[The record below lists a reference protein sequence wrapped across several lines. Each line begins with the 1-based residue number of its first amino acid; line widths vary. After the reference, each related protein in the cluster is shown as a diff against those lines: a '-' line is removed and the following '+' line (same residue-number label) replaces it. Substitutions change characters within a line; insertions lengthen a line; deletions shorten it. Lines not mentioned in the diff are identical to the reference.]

1 MTDITFDT
9 GALIALERRRQRMK
23 EILERAIERDQRI
36 TVPADVVGEWW
47 RGRSDVRDA
56 ILESVD
62 VEPLSEDLAKRAGEA
77 MALVKGASLVD
88 AVVMASAAS
97 RGDVVYTSDVADL
110 GEAEEGV
117 SGCEGPR
124 RLKGVGGSRDGRST
138 RPGRGL
144 YAPRRAATLQR

>member
-1 MTDITFDT
+1 MTDLTFDT

-23 EILERAIERDQRI
+23 EIVERAIEREQRI

-77 MALVKGASLVD
+77 IALVKGASLVD

-97 RGDVVYTSDVADL
+97 RGDIVYTSDVEDL
-110 GEAEEGV
+110 ERLRRVFPGV
-117 SGCEGPR
+117 R
-124 RLKGVGGSRDGRST
+124 VLGV
-138 RPGRGL
+138 
-144 YAPRRAATLQR
+144 